1 MMKLE
6 YAIMG
11 RSILGIRI
19 NRSKYA
25 LLVNTLTDAPESM
38 KDNAV
43 DWFDTLIGWSG
54 EVSIN
59 QNCSNSPSM
68 FWFLEY

>member
-1 MMKLE
+1 MKLE
-6 YAIMG
+6 YSIMG

-43 DWFDTLIGWSG
+43 DWFDRVKYL
-54 EVSIN
+54 
-59 QNCSNSPSM
+59 
-68 FWFLEY
+68 

>member
-1 MMKLE
+1 MMKLD
-6 YAIMG
+6 YFIMG

-19 NRSKYA
+19 NQSKYA
-25 LLVNTLTDAPESM
+25 LLVNTLNDASESM
-38 KDNAV
+38 KDSAI
-43 DWFDTLIGWSG
+43 DWVARVG

-59 QNCSNSPSM
+59 QIFSNSPSM